1 MDGAEFD
8 LPGCLQRV
16 RGGDEAAARE
26 LFRQFY
32 PYVLAIVRAHLPART
47 DEEDLCQMIFV
58 KLFSCLD
65 QYTGNGSFAH
75 WLARIA
81 VNTCLNQLRHEKRRP
96 EIRHADLGES
106 AGRMLDQ
113 LTGDARA
120 LPDSDAEAARELV
133 EQLLSGLAPK
143 ERLVITFLHLEERS
157 VREVSAMTGWNPAVV
172 KVRAFRARQK
182 LRARFDRIEKEA
194 KS

>member
-8 LPGCLQRV
+8 LPGCLERV
-16 RGGDEAAARE
+16 RGGEEAAARE

-47 DEEDLCQMIFV
+47 DEEDLCQMTFV
-58 KLFSCLD
+58 KLFSRLD
-65 QYTGNGSFAH
+65 QYTGNGAFAH

-81 VNTCLNQLRHEKRRP
+81 VNTCLNQLRSEKRRP

-106 AGRMLDQ
+106 AGRMLDR
-113 LTGDARA
+113 LTAEDRELPDGDAA
-120 LPDSDAEAARELV
+120 AARELV

-143 ERLVITFLHLEERS
+143 ERLVITLLHLEERS
-157 VREVSAMTGWNPAVV
+157 VQEVSAMTGWNPAVV

-182 LRARFDRIEKEA
+182 LRAGLDRVRREA
-194 KS
+194 RP